1 LFRGDDATRVHG
13 EESKQGLLLARRH
26 SNVPIVRITDFKS
39 TEKPNPHNDD
49 GIGILTARSAVS
61 KRAGAS

>member
-1 LFRGDDATRVHG
+1 VHG
-13 EESKQGLLLARRH
+13 EECKQRLLLARRD
-26 SNVPIVRITDFKS
+26 SNVPIVRITDFES

-49 GIGILTARSAVS
+49 GIGILTARSAVG